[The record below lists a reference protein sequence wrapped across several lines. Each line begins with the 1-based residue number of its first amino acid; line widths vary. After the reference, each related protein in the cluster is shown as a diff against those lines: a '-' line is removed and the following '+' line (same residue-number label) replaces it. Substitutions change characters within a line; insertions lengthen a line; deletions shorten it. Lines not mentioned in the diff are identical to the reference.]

1 MNKIILLLLFVTIY
15 YENELSNGKAM
26 GMLQQEMENHPF
38 HLNNALESINV
49 FLGNVQRRI
58 QILNEEEVITK
69 Y

>member
-26 GMLQQEMENHPF
+26 GMLQQEMENHHF

-49 FLGNVQRRI
+49 FLKNVQRRI

>member
-26 GMLQQEMENHPF
+26 GMLQQEMENNPF
-38 HLNNALESINV
+38 HLNNALESIND
-49 FLGNVQRRI
+49 FLGNVQHRI